1 MLREYLETLL
11 DKERIDIFIDE
22 LPWLD
27 TPRSRFLKAF
37 DLFWNGWA
45 SKHDNIKLIVCG
57 SATTWMTNKLL
68 GDKGG
73 LHNRVTKQIYLRP
86 FNLSETEEFLKLRGF
101 DLSRQH
107 IIEIYMSL
115 GGTPYYLD
123 MMSRSMSVAQNIDA
137 LFFSII
143 KLQAN
148 YTSRISHPEPG
159 IPAKQY
165 FKDLREKF
173 TAQASEIIDQINNL
187 H

>member
-1 MLREYLETLL
+1 
-11 DKERIDIFIDE
+11 
-22 LPWLD
+22 
-27 TPRSRFLKAF
+27 
-37 DLFWNGWA
+37 
-45 SKHDNIKLIVCG
+45 
-57 SATTWMTNKLL
+57 MTNKRTL
-68 GDKGG
+68 KKAI
-73 LHNRVTKQIYLRP
+73 KQIC
-86 FNLSETEEFLKLRGF
+86 ETLFVECFAACSSANKSQLE
-101 DLSRQH
+101 
-107 IIEIYMSL
+107 
-115 GGTPYYLD
+115 
-123 MMSRSMSVAQNIDA
+123 NIDA